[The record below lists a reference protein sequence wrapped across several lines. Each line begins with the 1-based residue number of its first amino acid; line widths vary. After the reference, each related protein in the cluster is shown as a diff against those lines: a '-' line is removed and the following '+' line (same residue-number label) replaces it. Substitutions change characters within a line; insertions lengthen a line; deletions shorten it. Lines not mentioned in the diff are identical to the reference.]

1 MDAKEISELTQE
13 ELVEKYHK
21 FKEELFHLRFQ
32 LATGQLEKTHRL
44 QGLRRDIARVLT
56 FLGRHGTPAP
66 APIKTVAAGE
76 PKAAKAKAAKAKAP
90 KASTKAPKAPKAE
103 KAPKAAAKAPKA
115 EKAAKPKAKASK

>member
-56 FLGRHGTPAP
+56 FLGRHGAPAP

-76 PKAAKAKAAKAKAP
+76 AKSAKAAKAPKAAKAAKAP
-90 KASTKAPKAPKAE
+90 
-103 KAPKAAAKAPKA
+103 KAPKA